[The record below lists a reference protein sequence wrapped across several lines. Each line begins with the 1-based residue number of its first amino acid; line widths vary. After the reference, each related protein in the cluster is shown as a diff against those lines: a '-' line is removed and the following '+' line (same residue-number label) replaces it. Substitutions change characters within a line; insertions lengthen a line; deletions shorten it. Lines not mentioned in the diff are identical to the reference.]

1 MTATSDDSTRDLGDA
16 VPPYHYHSIPAEIW
30 IRIGNKI
37 GEYEQDKQLLA
48 SALNALLVWID
59 ERPAALPPP
68 FHKEHVSDLIDFFN
82 EIPQQVGNCQV
93 IGKLDLPIIHHR
105 HRNDKVVKQNLIIRE
120 DNWQVCSTAEFPV
133 DDTTM
138 GQLLGMYPRN
148 TLHFASGQLDHA
160 KTAFEIWESWTRT
173 LIYAEVWEENLL
185 SDQEKVEFIMLSK
198 AKVESW
204 NRAMKMLGFVY
215 RFDGVIQMKE
225 RDVGWTTVKG
235 KNSIL
240 EDPLEIVAR
249 STTASSSY

>member
-82 EIPQQVGNCQV
+82 EISQQVRNCQV
-93 IGKLDLPIIHHR
+93 MRKLALVIVHHR
-105 HRNDKVVKQNLIIRE
+105 HRNDEVVKQNLIIRDE
-120 DNWQVCSTAEFPV
+120 DSCQVRSTAESPV
-133 DDTTM
+133 DDATI
-138 GQLLGMYPRN
+138 GQLLGMYPPN
-148 TLHFASGQLDHA
+148 TLQFASGLLDHA
-160 KTAFEIWESWTRT
+160 KTAFEIWETKTRT

-185 SDQEKVEFIMLSK
+185 SYQEKCEFTMLS
-198 AKVESW
+198 AGKVESW
-204 NRAMKMLGFVY
+204 NRAMELLGFGY
-215 RFDGVIQMKE
+215 RFEGDIQMKRE
-225 RDVGWTTVKG
+225 MSVGR
-235 KNSIL
+235 
-240 EDPLEIVAR
+240 PCR
-249 STTASSSY
+249 